1 MKGIRS
7 SLCLCFA
14 LLLVGCGE
22 KAPDKEV
29 ETPRVR
35 IASLEGSKV
44 DDNLYFPAVANA
56 ADRSHLS
63 FRVAGEVSRV
73 MVREGDKVSKG
84 DVIATLDPTDYK
96 LVVDNATARFSVV
109 DSQYRR
115 SRPLVDKGLLAKSQF
130 DEIAA
135 QRQIALAELDLA
147 KLRLSFTTLKAPV
160 DGVISRVN
168 IDQFE
173 NVQVGQ
179 YIVNIHS
186 LERVEVLIQLADRL
200 YVKQP
205 PMEDRLTSINAVVRV
220 PSGNEYNATVKE
232 FTTEPEPATGTF
244 TVTLS
249 LPMPE
254 QEYILDGMAVEVTS
268 KDKNIGLELDVGINV
283 PIEAI
288 FNADGDGLGRDN
300 KFVWVL
306 NEDRTISRKQVRTGK
321 ASKTSIQVLEGL
333 ELNDEVVVAGIS
345 RLRDGMK
352 VEVIKESTKQEA
364 GL

>member
-1 MKGIRS
+1 MTRMIALAI
-7 SLCLCFA
+7 LCSPLF
-14 LLLVGCGE
+14 LSGCGDKGPE
-22 KAPDKEV
+22 KAL
-29 ETPRVR
+29 ETPRVKVV
-35 IASLEGSKV
+35 SLEGSKV

-63 FRVAGEVSRV
+63 FRVAGEVSSVRV
-73 MVREGDKVSKG
+73 KEGDMVKK
-84 DVIATLDPTDYK
+84 DDIIATLDPTDYQ
-96 LVVDNATARFSVV
+96 LDVDNATARFSVV

-135 QRQIALAELDLA
+135 QRQIALAELKLA
-147 KLRLSFTTLKAPV
+147 QLRLSFTTLKAPV
-160 DGVISRVN
+160 DGIISRVN

-179 YIVNIHS
+179 HVVNIHS
-186 LERVEVLIQLADRL
+186 LDRFEVLIQLPDRL

-205 PMEDRLTSINAVVRV
+205 PTEERLTSIQAVVRV
-220 PSGNEYNATVKE
+220 PSGNEYTGTVKE
-232 FTTEPEPATGTF
+232 FTTEPDPATGTF

-249 LPMPE
+249 LPMPKD
-254 QEYILDGMAVEVTS
+254 EYILDGMAVEVTS
-268 KDKNIGLELDVGINV
+268 KDEKVGLDLDVGLNV

-288 FNADGDGLGRDN
+288 FNADGDALDRQN

-306 NEDRTISRKQVRTGK
+306 NDDNTVSRKQIRTGK
-321 ASKTSIQVLEGL
+321 ASKASIQVLDGL
-333 ELNDEVVVAGIS
+333 ELNDQVVVAGVA
-345 RLRDGMK
+345 RLREGMK
-352 VEVIKESTKQEA
+352 VEVVEQEA

>member
-1 MKGIRS
+1 MKGII
-7 SLCLCFA
+7 SLA
-14 LLLVGCGE
+14 TLLSTLFLVGCGDNAPE
-22 KAPDKEV
+22 KEL

-35 IASLEGSKV
+35 VTSLAGNKV

-63 FRVAGEVSRV
+63 FRVAGEVSRI
-73 MVREGDKVSKG
+73 MVKEGDKVTKG
-84 DVIATLDPTDYK
+84 DVIATLDPTDYE
-96 LVVDNATARFSVV
+96 LDVDNASARFSVV

-135 QRQIALAELDLA
+135 QRQIALAELQLA
-147 KLRLSFTTLKAPV
+147 KLRLSFTALKAPV
-160 DGVISRVN
+160 DGIISRVN

-179 YIVNIHS
+179 HIVNIHS
-186 LERVEVLIQLADRL
+186 LERVEVLIQLPDRL
-200 YVKQP
+200 YVNQP
-205 PMEDRLTSINAVVRV
+205 PTEERLTAIKALVRV

-232 FTTEPEPATGTF
+232 FTTEPDPTTGTF

-254 QEYILDGMAVEVTS
+254 EEYILDGMAVEVTS
-268 KDKNIGLELDVGINV
+268 KDENVGLDLNLGINV

-288 FNADGDGLGRDN
+288 FNADGDELGREN

-306 NEDRTISRKQVRTGK
+306 NDDNTVSRKQVRAGK
-321 ASKTSIQVLEGL
+321 ASKTSIQILDGL
-333 ELNDEVVVAGIS
+333 MLKDKVVIAGVS

-352 VEVIKESTKQEA
+352 VEVVKQEA
-364 GL
+364 TQ

>member
-1 MKGIRS
+1 MKGII
-7 SLCLCFA
+7 SLTT
-14 LLLVGCGE
+14 LLSTLFLVGCGD
-22 KAPDKEV
+22 KAPEKEL

-35 IASLEGSKV
+35 VTSLAGSKV

-63 FRVAGEVSRV
+63 FRVAGEVSSI
-73 MVREGDKVSKG
+73 MVKEGDKVTKG
-84 DVIATLDPTDYK
+84 DVIATLDPTDYE
-96 LVVDNATARFSVV
+96 LDVDNASARFSVV

-135 QRQIALAELDLA
+135 QRQIALAELQLA
-147 KLRLSFTTLKAPV
+147 KLRLSFTALKAPV
-160 DGVISRVN
+160 DGIISRVN

-179 YIVNIHS
+179 HIVNIHS
-186 LERVEVLIQLADRL
+186 LERVEVLIQLPDRL
-200 YVKQP
+200 YVNQP
-205 PMEDRLTSINAVVRV
+205 PTEERLTAIKALVRV

-232 FTTEPEPATGTF
+232 FTTEPDPTTGTF

-254 QEYILDGMAVEVTS
+254 EEYILDGMAVEVTS
-268 KDKNIGLELDVGINV
+268 KDENVGLDLNLGINV

-288 FNADGDGLGRDN
+288 FNADGDELGREN

-306 NEDRTISRKQVRTGK
+306 NDDNTVSRKQVRAGK
-321 ASKTSIQVLEGL
+321 ASKTSIQILDGL
-333 ELNDEVVVAGIS
+333 MLKDKVVIAGVS

-352 VEVIKESTKQEA
+352 VEVTQEMATQEA

>member
-1 MKGIRS
+1 MKGII
-7 SLCLCFA
+7 SLA
-14 LLLVGCGE
+14 TLLSTLFLVGCGD
-22 KAPDKEV
+22 KAPEKEL

-35 IASLEGSKV
+35 VTSLAGNKV

-63 FRVAGEVSRV
+63 FRVAGEVSRI
-73 MVREGDKVSKG
+73 MVKEGDKVTKG
-84 DVIATLDPTDYK
+84 DVIATLDPTDYE
-96 LVVDNATARFSVV
+96 LDVDNASARFSVV

-135 QRQIALAELDLA
+135 HRQIALAELQLA
-147 KLRLSFTTLKAPV
+147 KLRLSFTALKAPV
-160 DGVISRVN
+160 DGIISRVN

-179 YIVNIHS
+179 HIVNIHS
-186 LERVEVLIQLADRL
+186 LERVEVLIQLPDRL
-200 YVKQP
+200 YVNQP
-205 PMEDRLTSINAVVRV
+205 PTEERLTAIKALVRV

-232 FTTEPEPATGTF
+232 FTTEPDPTTGTF

-254 QEYILDGMAVEVTS
+254 EEYILDGMAVEVTS
-268 KDKNIGLELDVGINV
+268 KDENVGLDLNLGINV

-288 FNADGDGLGRDN
+288 FNADGDELGREN

-306 NEDRTISRKQVRTGK
+306 NGDNTVSRKQVRAGK
-321 ASKTSIQVLEGL
+321 ASKTSIQILDGL
-333 ELNDEVVVAGIS
+333 MLKDKVVIAGVS

-352 VEVIKESTKQEA
+352 VEVIQEMAMQEA

>member
-1 MKGIRS
+1 MKNVIFIAVVS
-7 SLCLCFA
+7 SLLM
-14 LLLVGCGE
+14 LVGCDN
-22 KAPDKEV
+22 KTADK
-29 ETPRVR
+29 TIDIPRVKVM
-35 IASLEGSKV
+35 SLKGNKV

-73 MVREGDKVSKG
+73 LVKEGDKVKKG
-84 DVIATLDPTDYK
+84 DKIATLDPTDYQ
-96 LVVDNATARFSVV
+96 LDIDNATARYSVI

-115 SRPLVDKGLLAKSQF
+115 SRPLVDKGLLAKSKF

-135 QRQIALAELDLA
+135 QRQIALAELKLA
-147 KLRLSFTTLKAPV
+147 QLRLSFTTLTAPV
-160 DGVISRVN
+160 DGIISRVN

-179 YIVNIHS
+179 HIVNIHS
-186 LERVEVLIQLADRL
+186 LERVEVLIQLPDRL
-200 YVKQP
+200 YIKQP
-205 PMEDRLTSINAVVRV
+205 PTEERLTSIQALVRV
-220 PSGNEYNATVKE
+220 PSGNVYTATIKE
-232 FTTEPEPATGTF
+232 FTTEPDPRTGTF

-249 LPMPE
+249 LPMPKE
-254 QEYILDGMAVEVTS
+254 EYILDGMAVEVTS
-268 KDKNIGLELDVGINV
+268 KDEKVGLDLNVGINL

-288 FNADGDGLGRDN
+288 FNADGDELDREN

-306 NEDRTISRKQVRTGK
+306 NEDSTVSRKQIRTGK
-321 ASKTSIQVLEGL
+321 VSQTSIQVLDGL
-333 ELNDEVVVAGIS
+333 TLDDRVIIAGIS

-352 VEVIKESTKQEA
+352 VDIIEQES

>member
-1 MKGIRS
+1 MKNVIFIAVVS
-7 SLCLCFA
+7 SLLM
-14 LLLVGCGE
+14 LVGCDNKTAD
-22 KAPDKEV
+22 KAIDI
-29 ETPRVR
+29 PRVKVM
-35 IASLEGSKV
+35 SLKGNKV

-73 MVREGDKVSKG
+73 LVKEGDKVKKG
-84 DVIATLDPTDYK
+84 DKIATLDPTDYQ
-96 LVVDNATARFSVV
+96 LDIDNATARYSVI

-135 QRQIALAELDLA
+135 QRQIALAELKLA
-147 KLRLSFTTLKAPV
+147 QLRLSFTTLTAPV
-160 DGVISRVN
+160 DGIISRVN

-179 YIVNIHS
+179 HIVNIHS
-186 LERVEVLIQLADRL
+186 LERVEVLIQLPDRL
-200 YVKQP
+200 YIKQP
-205 PMEDRLTSINAVVRV
+205 PTEERLTSIQALVRV
-220 PSGNEYNATVKE
+220 PSGNVYTATIKE
-232 FTTEPEPATGTF
+232 FTTEPDPRTGTF

-249 LPMPE
+249 LPMPKE
-254 QEYILDGMAVEVTS
+254 EYILDGMAVEVTS
-268 KDKNIGLELDVGINV
+268 KDEKVGLDLNVGINL

-288 FNADGDGLGRDN
+288 FNADGDELDREN

-306 NEDRTISRKQVRTGK
+306 NEDSTVSRKQIRTGK
-321 ASKTSIQVLEGL
+321 VSQTSIQVLDGL
-333 ELNDEVVVAGIS
+333 TLDDRVIIAGIS

-352 VEVIKESTKQEA
+352 VDIIEQES

>member
-1 MKGIRS
+1 MKGII
-7 SLCLCFA
+7 SLTT
-14 LLLVGCGE
+14 LLSTLFLVGCGD
-22 KAPDKEV
+22 KAPEKEL
-29 ETPRVR
+29 EMPRVR
-35 IASLEGSKV
+35 VTSLAGSKV

-63 FRVAGEVSRV
+63 FRVAGEVSSI
-73 MVREGDKVSKG
+73 MVKEGDKVTKG
-84 DVIATLDPTDYK
+84 DVIATLDPTDYE
-96 LVVDNATARFSVV
+96 LDVDNASARFSVV

-135 QRQIALAELDLA
+135 QRQIALAELQLA
-147 KLRLSFTTLKAPV
+147 KLRLSFTALKAPV
-160 DGVISRVN
+160 DGIISRVN

-179 YIVNIHS
+179 HIVNIHS
-186 LERVEVLIQLADRL
+186 LERVEVLIQLPDRL
-200 YVKQP
+200 YVNQP
-205 PMEDRLTSINAVVRV
+205 PTEERLTAIKALVRV

-232 FTTEPEPATGTF
+232 FTTEPDPTTGTF

-254 QEYILDGMAVEVTS
+254 EEYILDGMAVEVTS
-268 KDKNIGLELDVGINV
+268 KDENVGLDLNLGINV

-288 FNADGDGLGRDN
+288 FNADGDELGREN

-306 NEDRTISRKQVRTGK
+306 NDDNTVSRKQVRAGK
-321 ASKTSIQVLEGL
+321 ASKTSIQILDGL
-333 ELNDEVVVAGIS
+333 MLKDKVVIAGVS

-352 VEVIKESTKQEA
+352 VEVIQEMA
-364 GL
+364 TQETGL

>member
-1 MKGIRS
+1 MKGILALTT
-7 SLCLCFA
+7 LCSA
-14 LLLVGCGE
+14 MLLAGCG
-22 KAPDKEV
+22 DKGPEREL

-35 IASLEGSKV
+35 VASLEGKKV

-73 MVREGDKVSKG
+73 LVKEGDKVTKG

-96 LVVDNATARFSVV
+96 LDVDNASARFSVV

-115 SRPLVDKGLLAKSQF
+115 SAPLVKKGLLAKSQF

-135 QRQIALAELDLA
+135 QRQIALAELELA
-147 KLRLSFTTLKAPV
+147 KLRLSFTELKAPV

-168 IDQFE
+168 VDQFE
-173 NVQVGQ
+173 NIQVGQ

-186 LERVEVLIQLADRL
+186 VDRVEVLIQLPDRL
-200 YVKQP
+200 YVNQP
-205 PMEDRLTSINAVVRV
+205 PTEEHLTGINAVVRV
-220 PSGNEYNATVKE
+220 PSGNEYNAQIKE
-232 FTTEPEPATGTF
+232 FTTEPDPNTGTF

-254 QEYILDGMAVEVTS
+254 NEYILDGMAVDVTS
-268 KDKNIGLELDVGINV
+268 KDEKTGLDLNIGINV

-288 FNADGDGLGRDN
+288 FNADGDELDREN

-306 NEDRTISRKQVRTGK
+306 NDDNTVTRKQVRAGK
-321 ASKTSIQVLEGL
+321 ASQTSVQILDGL
-333 ELNDEVVVAGIS
+333 ELDDKVVVAGVS

-352 VEVIKESTKQEA
+352 VEVVKQEA
-364 GL
+364 TQ

>member
-1 MKGIRS
+1 MKGII
-7 SLCLCFA
+7 SLTT
-14 LLLVGCGE
+14 LLSTLFLVGCGD
-22 KAPDKEV
+22 KAPEKEL

-35 IASLEGSKV
+35 VTSLAGSKV

-63 FRVAGEVSRV
+63 FRVAGEVSSI
-73 MVREGDKVSKG
+73 MVKEGDKVTKG
-84 DVIATLDPTDYK
+84 DVIATLDPTDYE
-96 LVVDNATARFSVV
+96 LDVDNASARFSVV

-135 QRQIALAELDLA
+135 QRQIALAELQLA
-147 KLRLSFTTLKAPV
+147 KLRLSFTALKAPV
-160 DGVISRVN
+160 DGIISRVN

-179 YIVNIHS
+179 HIVNIHS
-186 LERVEVLIQLADRL
+186 LERVEVLIQLPDRL
-200 YVKQP
+200 YVNQP
-205 PMEDRLTSINAVVRV
+205 PTEERLTAIKALVRV

-232 FTTEPEPATGTF
+232 FTTEPDPTTGTF

-254 QEYILDGMAVEVTS
+254 EEYILDGMAVEVTS
-268 KDKNIGLELDVGINV
+268 KDENVGLDLNLGINV

-288 FNADGDGLGRDN
+288 FNADGDELGREN

-306 NEDRTISRKQVRTGK
+306 NDDNTVSRKQVRAGK
-321 ASKTSIQVLEGL
+321 ASKTSIQILDGL
-333 ELNDEVVVAGIS
+333 MLKDKVVIAGVS

-352 VEVIKESTKQEA
+352 VEVIQEMA
-364 GL
+364 TQETGL

>member
-1 MKGIRS
+1 MKGII
-7 SLCLCFA
+7 SLA
-14 LLLVGCGE
+14 TLLSTLFLVGCGD
-22 KAPDKEV
+22 KAPEKEL

-35 IASLEGSKV
+35 VTSLAGNKV

-63 FRVAGEVSRV
+63 FRVAGEVSSI
-73 MVREGDKVSKG
+73 MVKEGDKVTKG
-84 DVIATLDPTDYK
+84 DVIATLDPTDYE
-96 LVVDNATARFSVV
+96 LDVDNASARFSVV

-135 QRQIALAELDLA
+135 QRQIALAELQLA
-147 KLRLSFTTLKAPV
+147 KLRLSFTALKAPV
-160 DGVISRVN
+160 DGIISRVN

-179 YIVNIHS
+179 HIVNIHS
-186 LERVEVLIQLADRL
+186 LERVEVLIQLPDRL
-200 YVKQP
+200 YVNQP
-205 PMEDRLTSINAVVRV
+205 PTEERLTAIKALVRV

-232 FTTEPEPATGTF
+232 FTTEPDPTTGTF

-254 QEYILDGMAVEVTS
+254 EEYILDGMAVEVTS
-268 KDKNIGLELDVGINV
+268 KDENVGLDLNLGINV

-288 FNADGDGLGRDN
+288 FNADGDELGREN

-306 NEDRTISRKQVRTGK
+306 NDDNTVSRKQVRSGK
-321 ASKTSIQVLEGL
+321 ASKTSIQILDGL
-333 ELNDEVVVAGIS
+333 MLKDKVVIAGVS

-352 VEVIKESTKQEA
+352 VEVIQEMA
-364 GL
+364 TQETGL

>member
-1 MKGIRS
+1 MKGTIALTT
-7 SLCLCFA
+7 LCSV
-14 LLLVGCGE
+14 LLLAGCGGQTPE
-22 KAPDKEV
+22 REL
-29 ETPRVR
+29 ETPLVRVV
-35 IASLEGSKV
+35 SLEGKKV

-63 FRVAGEVSRV
+63 FRVAGEIRRV
-73 MVREGDKVSKG
+73 MVREGDRVYKG
-84 DVIATLDPTDYK
+84 DVIATLDPTDYQ
-96 LVVDNATARFSVV
+96 LAVDNASARFSVI

-115 SRPLVDKGLLAKSQF
+115 SRPLVEKGLLAKSQF

-160 DGVISRVN
+160 DGIISRVN
-168 IDQFE
+168 ADQHE
-173 NVQVGQ
+173 NIQVGQ

-186 LERVEVLIQLADRL
+186 INRVEVLIQLPDRI
-200 YVKQP
+200 YGKQP
-205 PMEDRLTSINAVVRV
+205 QIEDALTSINAVVRV
-220 PSGNEYNATVKE
+220 PSGNEYNASIKE
-232 FTTEPEPATGTF
+232 FTTEPDPATGTF
-244 TVTLS
+244 IVTLS

-268 KDKNIGLELDVGINV
+268 KDENVGLELNVGIDV

-288 FNADGDGLGRDN
+288 FNADGDELGREN

-306 NEDRTISRKQVRTGK
+306 NEDNTVSRKQVRAGK
-321 ASKTSIQVLEGL
+321 ASRTSVQILEGL
-333 ELNDEVVVAGIS
+333 KLKDKVVVAGVS

-352 VEVIKESTKQEA
+352 VDVVEQEA
-364 GL
+364 SQ

>member
-1 MKGIRS
+1 MKGII
-7 SLCLCFA
+7 SLAA
-14 LLLVGCGE
+14 LLSTLFLVGCGDKAPE
-22 KAPDKEV
+22 KAL

-35 IASLEGSKV
+35 VTSLAGNRV

-63 FRVAGEVSRV
+63 FRVAGEVSRI
-73 MVREGDKVSKG
+73 MVKEGDKVTKG
-84 DVIATLDPTDYK
+84 DVIATLDPTDYE
-96 LVVDNATARFSVV
+96 LDVDNASARFSVV

-135 QRQIALAELDLA
+135 QRQIALAELKLA
-147 KLRLSFTTLKAPV
+147 KLRLSFTALKAPV
-160 DGVISRVN
+160 DGIISRVN
-168 IDQFE
+168 IEQFE

-179 YIVNIHS
+179 HIVNIHS
-186 LERVEVLIQLADRL
+186 LERVEVLIQLPDRL
-200 YVKQP
+200 YVNQP
-205 PMEDRLTSINAVVRV
+205 PTEERLTAIKALVRV

-232 FTTEPEPATGTF
+232 FTTEPDPTTGTF

-254 QEYILDGMAVEVTS
+254 EEYILDGMAVEVTS
-268 KDKNIGLELDVGINV
+268 KDKNVGLDLNLGINV

-288 FNADGDGLGRDN
+288 FNADGDELGREN

-306 NEDRTISRKQVRTGK
+306 NDDNTVSRRQVRAGK
-321 ASKTSIQVLEGL
+321 ASKTSIQILDGL
-333 ELNDEVVVAGIS
+333 MLKDKVVIAGVS

-352 VEVIKESTKQEA
+352 VEVIQEMATQEA